1 MAILVAH
8 TESTSLIDARM
19 TMLFSLLELDSV
31 CAASHTWSKSSSSMI
46 ILPPYAA
53 QRRSTEREKDKW
65 MKVFTELRF

>member
-1 MAILVAH
+1 
-8 TESTSLIDARM
+8 
-19 TMLFSLLELDSV
+19 
-31 CAASHTWSKSSSSMI
+31 MI